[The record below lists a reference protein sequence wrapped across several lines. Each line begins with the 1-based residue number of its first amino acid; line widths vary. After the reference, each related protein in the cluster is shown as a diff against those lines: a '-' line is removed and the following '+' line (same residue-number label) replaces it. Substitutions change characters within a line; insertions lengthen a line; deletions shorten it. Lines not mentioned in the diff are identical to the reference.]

1 MKSTKLVKKYVIVD
15 LTNVKNPCDLYAAFV
30 EAKCGVEPIT
40 KEEMFNYAMH
50 VTELMNSNIVK
61 SCAYLVDY
69 IDALID
75 TIESVYD
82 KGCPGRLRSDN
93 IVSTKIFYIDDILE
107 NNKNIGNIYVENDNY
122 CIDDVYKQYIN
133 AGYKVIKYVSNT
145 YDIEQTCK
153 NIIQDLPEE
162 FL

>member
-1 MKSTKLVKKYVIVD
+1 MNCVIVKF
-15 LTNVKNPCDLYAAFV
+15 TFNKTYALYF
-30 EAKCGVEPIT
+30 EPIL
-40 KEEMFNYAMH
+40 N
-50 VTELMNSNIVK
+50 
-61 SCAYLVDY
+61 
-69 IDALID
+69 D
-75 TIESVYD
+75 TYKKIIESVYD

-122 CIDDVYKQYIN
+122 YIDDVYKQYIN